1 MSLDWSPHLRQT
13 LVNGVVPAAAVCIS
27 GTLLA
32 YVAFKSV
39 AQRRATARLNET
51 FDTIAASLR
60 SADFAVLKAAA
71 EVPQLR
77 RPRYQYVYMA
87 LELACAI
94 AVLSLHAIG
103 CMYWVQDAEWEIR
116 GTMLWLYMVGVH
128 LTSCATRMPLRA
140 AKFFPTFAYAAT
152 AISNARTVMLV
163 PYDES
168 TRILTLVQ
176 MGAGIFALVV
186 CICVPVTES
195 EAPIF
200 SFARRVT
207 HTAPAGELRPLDAHA
222 SLLSRLTFAY
232 LTGPLIRSYRKVL
245 TAEDMPDLPPS
256 MHAAADTAAFYFA
269 RGKLRWRLIKQFAL
283 PIVVHLSW
291 AFLRTACV
299 MMPVITLQK
308 LLSYSTAREGPLHPP
323 KHIGILLC
331 VGIFFS
337 LSADAL
343 CRAQVL
349 MQGRNTSI
357 RVRSVLFAEILRKA
371 LKRRGCRTGLS
382 TDGQIINLVGV
393 DISKVVEFI
402 AMLHQPLV
410 EQPLQ
415 IMLSTVYLVNLLG
428 GAALIGICIM
438 VLALPLQGFIS
449 KAALHVQERMLRATD
464 ARLDHLNEVLSTMKT
479 VKLFAWELP
488 FAKRLASVRR
498 KELTL
503 LRNCLALDVLYD
515 FAFVGVPMLVTMATF
530 GVHTLLLHR
539 PLSAQSAF
547 TALAIFNLLR
557 TPLADMPEMVM
568 RSIAA
573 FVSLSRIESF
583 LAEPETDKYVQLI
596 GASGN
601 IGMQHASFVYNRSES
616 RRFAL
621 SDLSCTFPT
630 GVSLVVGPVGAG
642 KSSLLL
648 ALLGEMDRLTG
659 TTYMPRP
666 DRYASD
672 SAGLNTSVAYC
683 PQNPWILGTSV
694 RNNILFGA
702 PYDEPR
708 YREVLHACA
717 LEPDLETFEFFDD
730 TEVGEKG
737 TTLSGG
743 QKARVAL
750 ARALYSHARY
760 VFIDDVLSAVDANT
774 ARHLVEHAFCGR
786 LARGRT
792 FVLATHSVSLVLPVA
807 EFAVVLEKG
816 EIIAAANPEKL
827 AKDGILY
834 EAHTYNIDTQV
845 TSRPLSSSRWQL
857 AVSRRTSR
865 IDRNAENSPARKS
878 NVGQYLRYGA
888 AVSSSPSVAVALWLL
903 VVALYVS
910 VRGSDVAAS
919 SWLRHWA
926 RSYDIGS
933 TAARNATPYYLFVY
947 AALVAMFVLATVARD
962 TAQYGISLNISH
974 TLYDKVV
981 AALLYAKPQ
990 FYDKTPVGRIVNRLS
1005 KDMETIDQEITTSLQ
1020 MLIEAIVNFVAILAI
1035 ICWAT
1040 PHFLVG
1046 LIFVCVIYWSVATLY
1061 MKTSRQVK
1069 RIDSAER
1076 SPLYTLV
1083 GEALAG
1089 TVTIR
1094 AFGASDLVISN
1105 SLALLDR
1112 ASRPFLYLWTENR
1125 WLSVRVD
1132 ITGAII
1138 TFSTAFLL
1146 VLSDADAAL
1155 VGFTLSYAVL
1165 IVNIVLRIVR
1175 RFTLTEINMN
1185 AVERIGEYIDIEQ
1198 ECVGGIPPPA
1208 HWPTDHGNIVVSDL
1222 SVRYSPEFPRA
1233 LDGVSFTVLPGE
1245 KVGIV
1250 GRTGSGKS
1258 TLSLAFFRFL
1268 EAETGSIEIDNVN
1281 IADVPLETLRRQLT
1295 IIPQDSQL
1303 FKGTV
1308 RSNLDPFDSV
1318 DDHDMYVALHQCKL
1332 DNTVKSLDDEVEQGG
1347 ANFSAGQRQLLSLAR
1362 GLLKLRNSRILILD
1376 ESTANLDSESDAQI
1390 QHTIRN
1396 EVAPT
1401 VTILTVAHRLKTII
1415 DYDKVLVLDRGH
1427 VLEFDRPAV
1436 LLANHA
1442 SAFYSLC
1449 ERSGELD
1456 KLQGS
1461 VKSLI

>member
-1 MSLDWSPHLRQT
+1 MSLDWPPHLRRT

-27 GTLLA
+27 GALLA
-32 YVAFKSV
+32 YAAFKNV
-39 AQRRATARLNET
+39 AQRRATTRLNAT
-51 FDTIAASLR
+51 HDIIAASLGR
-60 SADFAVLKAAA
+60 DDLAVLKAAA

-87 LELACAI
+87 LELASAI

-103 CMYWVQDAEWEIR
+103 CTYWVLDAEWEVR
-116 GTMLWLYMVGVH
+116 GTLLWLYIVGVH
-128 LTSCATRMPLRA
+128 FASCATSMPFRA
-140 AKFFPTFAYAAT
+140 AKLFPTFAYAAT
-152 AISNARTVMLV
+152 AVSNARTVMLV

-168 TRILTLVQ
+168 TRILTLAQ
-176 MGAGIFALVV
+176 MGTGIFALVV

-200 SFARRVT
+200 SFARKVT
-207 HTAPAGELRPLDAHA
+207 HIAPAGNLRPLNAHA
-222 SLLSRLTFAY
+222 SLISRLTFAY
-232 LTGPLIRSYRKVL
+232 LTGPLIRSYRKIL

-256 MHAAADTAAFYFA
+256 MHAAADTAEFHFSQ
-269 RGKLRWRLIKQFAL
+269 GKLRWRLIKQFAL
-283 PIVVHLSW
+283 SIVVHLSW
-291 AFLRTACV
+291 ALLRTACV
-299 MMPVITLQK
+299 MMPVICLQK
-308 LLSYSTAREGPLHPP
+308 LLSYSNAREEPLQPP
-323 KHIGILLC
+323 KHVGILLC
-331 VGIFFS
+331 VGIFVS

-357 RVRSVLFAEILRKA
+357 RMRSVLFAEILRKA
-371 LKRRGCRTGLS
+371 LKRRGCRTGLA
-382 TDGQIINLVGV
+382 TDGQITNLVGV
-393 DISKVVEFI
+393 DISKVVEFV
-402 AMLHQPLV
+402 AMLHQPLI

-415 IMLSTVYLVNLLG
+415 IVFSTIYLVNLLG

-438 VLALPLQGFIS
+438 VLALPLQGLIS
-449 KAALHVQERMLRATD
+449 KAALHVQERMLHVTD
-464 ARLDHLNEVLSTMKT
+464 ARLDQLNEVLSTIKT
-479 VKLFAWELP
+479 VKFFAWELP
-488 FAKRLASVRR
+488 FAKRLASVRHA
-498 KELTL
+498 ELTL
-503 LRNCLALDVLYD
+503 LRHALALDVLYD
-515 FAFVGVPMLVTMATF
+515 FAFVGVPMLVTMTTF

-539 PLSAQSAF
+539 PLSAQTAF

-573 FVSLSRIESF
+573 LVSLGRIESF
-583 LAEPETDKYVQLI
+583 LAEPETDKYAQLT
-596 GASGN
+596 GAPGN
-601 IGMQHASFVYNRSES
+601 VGMQHASFVHNRSE
-616 RRFAL
+616 RNRFAL
-621 SDLSCTFPT
+621 ADLSCTFPV
-630 GVSLVVGPVGAG
+630 GVSVVVGPVGAG

-659 TTYMPRP
+659 TTYMPLP
-666 DRYASD
+666 DRHAND
-672 SAGLNTSVAYC
+672 SAGLNSSVAYC

-708 YREVLHACA
+708 YREVLYSCA
-717 LEPDLETFEFFDD
+717 LEPDLETFEFFDE

-760 VFIDDVLSAVDANT
+760 VFIDDVLSAVDAHT
-774 ARHLVEHAFCGR
+774 ARHLVEHAFCGT
-786 LARGRT
+786 LARGRI

-807 EFAVVLEKG
+807 GLAVVLERG
-816 EIIAAANPEKL
+816 EVIAAASPECLIRK
-827 AKDGILY
+827 GILH
-834 EAHTYNIDTQV
+834 EANTSDVDTQV
-845 TSRPLSSSRWQL
+845 TSRPLSNSRWQL
-857 AVSRRTSR
+857 AISRRTSR
-865 IDRNAENSPARKS
+865 IDRNAENSPVKKS

-888 AVSSSPSVAVALWLL
+888 AVSSSPAVAVTLWVL
-903 VVALYVS
+903 VISLYAS

-926 RSYDIGS
+926 RSYDIGH
-933 TAARNATPYYLFVY
+933 TAARNATPYYLCVY
-947 AALVAMFVLATVARD
+947 AALVALFVIATVARD
-962 TAQYGISLNISH
+962 TAQYGMALSISR
-974 TLYDKVV
+974 TLYDNVV
-981 AALLYAKPQ
+981 TALLYAKPQ
-990 FYDKTPVGRIVNRLS
+990 FYDRTPAGRIMNRLS
-1005 KDMETIDQEITTSLQ
+1005 KDMETVDQEITTSLQ
-1020 MLIEAIVNFVAILAI
+1020 MLIEAVVNFIAILAI

-1040 PHFLVG
+1040 PRFLVG
-1046 LIFVCVIYWSVATLY
+1046 LIFVIVFYWSVAMLY

-1083 GEALAG
+1083 GEALSG

-1094 AFGASDLVISN
+1094 AFGASDMVISN

-1112 ASRPFLYLWTENR
+1112 ASRPFLFLWTENR

-1132 ITGAII
+1132 IIGAII

-1165 IVNIVLRIVR
+1165 IVNVVLRIVR

-1198 ECVGGIPPPA
+1198 ERQGGIPPPA
-1208 HWPTDHGNIVVSDL
+1208 HWPTDHGNIVVRDL
-1222 SVRYSPEFPRA
+1222 SVRYGPEFPRA
-1233 LDGVSFTVLPGE
+1233 LDRVSFTVLPGE

-1308 RSNLDPFDSV
+1308 RSNLDPFDAF
-1318 DDHDMYVALHQCKL
+1318 DDHDMHLALHQCQL

-1427 VLEFDRPAV
+1427 VLEFGRPAE
-1436 LLANHA
+1436 LLANHS

-1456 KLQGS
+1456 KLRSS
-1461 VKSLI
+1461 VKPL